1 MKNLNNGSN
10 IELNCGING
19 RKVSFAELCGALI
32 VIDENLFNDYVCE
45 LLTAVNDNHM
55 TKGDVMTSE
64 LDLGLR
70 TETGVKPLHVEVEI
84 IHV

>member
-1 MKNLNNGSN
+1 MENLNTGSN
-10 IELNCGING
+10 IELNCWVNN
-19 RKVSFAELCGALI
+19 RNVSFAELCGALI
-32 VIDENLFNDYVCE
+32 VIDEYLFKNYVCE
-45 LLTAVNDNHM
+45 LLTAVNDSHM

-70 TETGVKPLHVEVEI
+70 TEKGVKPLHVEVEI